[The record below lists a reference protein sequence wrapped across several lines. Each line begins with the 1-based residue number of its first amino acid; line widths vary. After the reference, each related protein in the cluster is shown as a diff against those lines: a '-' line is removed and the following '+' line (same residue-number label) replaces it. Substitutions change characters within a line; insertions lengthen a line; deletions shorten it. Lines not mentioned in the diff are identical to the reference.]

1 MSESALSGRPYFSG
15 EIPARVGGGLGGF
28 LKWKKG
34 GKEKKKNLW
43 IVSGTIGRLLRK
55 KRKKRKRKND
65 DIRVLP
71 PPPLYRNMMA
81 SVKG

>member
-34 GKEKKKNLW
+34 GKEKKKKSLDSFRHYREV
-43 IVSGTIGRLLRK
+43 IEKEKEKKKKK
-55 KRKKRKRKND
+55 KR
-65 DIRVLP
+65 
-71 PPPLYRNMMA
+71 
-81 SVKG
+81 